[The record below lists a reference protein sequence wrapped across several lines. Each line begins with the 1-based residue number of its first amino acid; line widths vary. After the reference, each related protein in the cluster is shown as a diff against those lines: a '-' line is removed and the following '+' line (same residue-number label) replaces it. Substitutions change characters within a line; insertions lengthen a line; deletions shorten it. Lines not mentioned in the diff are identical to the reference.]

1 MLAIQYM
8 GVPGPGGMAIAE
20 TISIV
25 AFCFALLTQAHSRY
39 VDEKWRYWKMAPKKI
54 PDTGEDE
61 DMKWITLRMA
71 QSHIEELDN
80 QRQQLNEEHGLHVS
94 RSAYVRSIIL
104 KALNAGFSSD
114 AVEVG

>member
-1 MLAIQYM
+1 MLAMQYM

-54 PDTGEDE
+54 SDTGEDE